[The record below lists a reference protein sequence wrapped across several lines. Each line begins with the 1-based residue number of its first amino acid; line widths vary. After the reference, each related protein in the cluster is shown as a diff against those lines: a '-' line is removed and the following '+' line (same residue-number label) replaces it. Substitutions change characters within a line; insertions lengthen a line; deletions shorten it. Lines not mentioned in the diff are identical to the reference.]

1 MLGDRPVML
10 ITTSLPG
17 FKSHCFQALSSEV
30 TGLYQLEDRA
40 ASLQMINARVPGTS

>member
-10 ITTSLPG
+10 ITILLAG

-30 TGLYQLEDRA
+30 TSLYQLEDRA
-40 ASLQMINARVPGTS
+40 ASLQMINA